1 MASKISFV
9 IKLED
14 IVPVKELNELTA
26 SAKREV
32 SAEVG
37 EFVVDKILEDTSN
50 SRSAVTGQ
58 RWKGLSADYKKTKTK
73 IASGSANL
81 ELHGDMLDALKVRPK
96 PDQIEIGIFTKLQAQ
111 KADGHTHHGVFG
123 VSKLPTRK
131 FMPLNNGKLRPGI
144 MKEVIRAAKQ
154 IVDDAPKR
162 QRTKK
167 SKTSLLSTL
176 AKFALT
182 KKS

>member
-1 MASKISFV
+1 MSSKISFV

-14 IVPVKELNELTA
+14 IVPVEELNELTD

-50 SRSAVTGQ
+50 QRSSVTGQ
-58 RWKGLSADYKKTKTK
+58 RWKGLSKEYKKTKSK
-73 IASGSANL
+73 IASSSANL

-96 PDQIEIGIFTKLQAQ
+96 SDKIEIGIFTKLQAQ

-144 MKEVIRAAKQ
+144 MKDVILAAKQ
-154 IVDDAPKR
+154 IVEDAPKR
-162 QRTKK
+162 QRTK
-167 SKTSLLSTL
+167 SKTTVSSTL

-182 KKS
+182 KKE